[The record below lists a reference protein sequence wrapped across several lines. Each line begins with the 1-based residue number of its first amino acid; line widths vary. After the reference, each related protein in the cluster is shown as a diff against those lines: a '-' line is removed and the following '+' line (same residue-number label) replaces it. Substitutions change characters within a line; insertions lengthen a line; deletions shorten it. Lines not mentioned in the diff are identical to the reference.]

1 MKKMIKL
8 VAGAV
13 TFGVLSG
20 SVFTGT
26 EYALNRVTGSGIT
39 QTQSS
44 KTAATTTKQSDDST
58 SGITQ
63 TSASTSDSKLAGV
76 SDVADYVLPSIVAI
90 DVKVVS
96 QTQDFFGR
104 TYQNEQSGSGSG
116 IIMKED
122 DQAIYIATNNHVVE
136 GSTEVQITFSDES
149 TASAKVVGTDASS
162 DLAVVKVNK
171 SDLKDSTLSTIKV
184 ADIGDSTKIKVG
196 EQAIAIGNALGYGT
210 SVTVGY
216 VSAKDREIATESDN
230 SSSGQDQQQADP
242 FGGQGQQSDSQNK
255 KQSQSNSSEKTTTMK
270 LIQTDAAI
278 NPGNSGGAL
287 VDSQG
292 QVIGI
297 NSSKFASEEVEGM
310 GFAIPMATAEP
321 ILEELMNQ
329 KEVAANNQAY
339 LGITG
344 RDVTSEY
351 EQAYGIP
358 QGIYISEV
366 SAGSPAEKAGLQKGY
381 IITKLNG
388 TTVKTLSQLQEKLSK
403 CEAGTQ
409 GKVTV
414 KIASGSSYQE
424 KTFSV
429 TFGKKQN

>member
-26 EYALNRVTGSGIT
+26 EYALNRVTGSGVT

-44 KTAATTTKQSDDST
+44 KTTTAVKQSDDST

-63 TSASTSDSKLAGV
+63 TSATTSDSKLAGV

-96 QTQDFFGR
+96 ETQDFFGR

-116 IIMKED
+116 IIIKED
-122 DQAIYIATNNHVVE
+122 DQAVYIATNNHVVE
-136 GSTEVQITFSDES
+136 GSTEVQITFSDEA
-149 TASAKVVGTDASS
+149 TASAKVVGTDSTS

-171 SDLKDSTLSTIKV
+171 SDLKDSTLSAIKT

-216 VSAKDREIATESDN
+216 VSAKEREIATES
-230 SSSGQDQQQADP
+230 SSSQQEQQQADP
-242 FGGQGQQSDSQNK
+242 FDGQGQQSGSQNS
-255 KQSQSNSSEKTTTMK
+255 KQSQSSSDKTTTMK

-310 GFAIPMATAEP
+310 GFAIPISDAMP
-321 ILEELMNQ
+321 IL
-329 KEVAANNQAY
+329 
-339 LGITG
+339 
-344 RDVTSEY
+344 TS
-351 EQAYGIP
+351 
-358 QGIYISEV
+358 
-366 SAGSPAEKAGLQKGY
+366 
-381 IITKLNG
+381 IITENG
-388 TTVKTLSQLQEKLSK
+388 NNV
-403 CEAGTQ
+403 
-409 GKVTV
+409 
-414 KIASGSSYQE
+414 
-424 KTFSV
+424 
-429 TFGKKQN
+429 

>member
-116 IIMKED
+116 IIMKD
-122 DQAIYIATNNHVVE
+122 DQAIYMATNNHVVE

-149 TASAKVVGTDASS
+149 TASAKVVGTDSSS

-242 FGGQGQQSDSQNK
+242 FGGQGQQSDSPNK

-310 GFAIPMATAEP
+310 GFAIPISDAMP
-321 ILEELMNQ
+321 IL
-329 KEVAANNQAY
+329 
-339 LGITG
+339 
-344 RDVTSEY
+344 TS
-351 EQAYGIP
+351 
-358 QGIYISEV
+358 
-366 SAGSPAEKAGLQKGY
+366 
-381 IITKLNG
+381 IITKNG
-388 TTVKTLSQLQEKLSK
+388 NNV
-403 CEAGTQ
+403 
-409 GKVTV
+409 
-414 KIASGSSYQE
+414 
-424 KTFSV
+424 
-429 TFGKKQN
+429 

>member
-26 EYALNRVTGSGIT
+26 EYALNQVTGSSVT

-63 TSASTSDSKLAGV
+63 TSASSSDSKLAGV

-122 DQAIYIATNNHVVE
+122 DQAIYMATNNHVVE

-149 TASAKVVGTDASS
+149 TASAKVVGTDSSS

-196 EQAIAIGNALGYGT
+196 AQAIAIGNALGYGT

-230 SSSGQDQQQADP
+230 SSSRQDQQQADP
-242 FGGQGQQSDSQNK
+242 FGGQGQQSDSQNN

-310 GFAIPMATAEP
+310 GFAIPISDAMP
-321 ILEELMNQ
+321 IL
-329 KEVAANNQAY
+329 
-339 LGITG
+339 
-344 RDVTSEY
+344 TS
-351 EQAYGIP
+351 
-358 QGIYISEV
+358 
-366 SAGSPAEKAGLQKGY
+366 
-381 IITKLNG
+381 IITENG
-388 TTVKTLSQLQEKLSK
+388 NNV
-403 CEAGTQ
+403 
-409 GKVTV
+409 
-414 KIASGSSYQE
+414 
-424 KTFSV
+424 
-429 TFGKKQN
+429 

>member
-122 DQAIYIATNNHVVE
+122 DQAIYMATNNHVVE

-149 TASAKVVGTDASS
+149 TASAKVVGTDSSS

-171 SDLKDSTLSTIKV
+171 SDLKDSTLST
-184 ADIGDSTKIKVG
+184 IKVG

-242 FGGQGQQSDSQNK
+242 FGGQGQQSDSPNK

-310 GFAIPMATAEP
+310 GFAIPISDAMP
-321 ILEELMNQ
+321 IL
-329 KEVAANNQAY
+329 
-339 LGITG
+339 
-344 RDVTSEY
+344 TS
-351 EQAYGIP
+351 
-358 QGIYISEV
+358 
-366 SAGSPAEKAGLQKGY
+366 
-381 IITKLNG
+381 IITENG
-388 TTVKTLSQLQEKLSK
+388 NNV
-403 CEAGTQ
+403 
-409 GKVTV
+409 
-414 KIASGSSYQE
+414 
-424 KTFSV
+424 
-429 TFGKKQN
+429 

>member
-1 MKKMIKL
+1 MIKL

-26 EYALNRVTGSGIT
+26 EYALNRVTGSSVT

-44 KTAATTTKQSDDST
+44 KTTTAVKQSDDST

-63 TSASTSDSKLAGV
+63 TSATTSDSKLAGV

-96 QTQDFFGR
+96 ETQDFFGR

-116 IIMKED
+116 IIIKED

-136 GSTEVQITFSDES
+136 GSTEVQITFSDEA
-149 TASAKVVGTDASS
+149 TASAKVVGTDSTS

-171 SDLKDSTLSTIKV
+171 SDLKDSTLSAIKT

-216 VSAKDREIATESDN
+216 VSAKDREIATES
-230 SSSGQDQQQADP
+230 SSSEQEQQQADP
-242 FGGQGQQSDSQNK
+242 FGGQGQQSGSQNS
-255 KQSQSNSSEKTTTMK
+255 KQSRNNSSDKTTTMK

-310 GFAIPMATAEP
+310 GFAIPISDAMP
-321 ILEELMNQ
+321 IL
-329 KEVAANNQAY
+329 
-339 LGITG
+339 
-344 RDVTSEY
+344 TS
-351 EQAYGIP
+351 
-358 QGIYISEV
+358 
-366 SAGSPAEKAGLQKGY
+366 
-381 IITKLNG
+381 IITENG
-388 TTVKTLSQLQEKLSK
+388 NNV
-403 CEAGTQ
+403 
-409 GKVTV
+409 
-414 KIASGSSYQE
+414 
-424 KTFSV
+424 
-429 TFGKKQN
+429 